1 MGKCDSCLLLGRSTL
16 PQCDTAG
23 NDRQQEERAG
33 AGEQQA
39 QAPVAPP
46 LLDQVALVLD
56 TARVHELA
64 LQLVELERVLRR
76 PVERGRESRPAV
88 QLGRVLAALA
98 PFAGGCGQVRVQAA
112 ALAILLEPFLKT
124 RPLPQQRLVRDFD
137 CSFADR
143 EQTAVGEDSS
153 TRATSAFR
161 SASNSASGT
170 RRRTTL
176 SPAPG
181 PASRRRTLRTIGFCS
196 SLSAGVR
203 FLGEARDR
211 TSNAARR
218 SVLAGSDRPPVTPF
232 PQLEQRRR
240 EQRQRTRLPEHLGDE
255 LVDER
260 GLDANARVQ
269 RRLLDRAPVLLGRH
283 GTDEHVVRTEQL
295 GEGRTRRTAAVE
307 VGAERE
313 NDDLLGTRVDR
324 CLDDRGQEGCALVL
338 VGAEREH
345 LLELVDHQHE
355 PLVRSKHFARRTQR
369 AVLALEEPADPL
381 GQRRPQ
387 RTVELPQRMLAGPHL
402 HDDPLLAVRED
413 AGLQRRAQG
422 PARTADDL
430 PLPDGP
436 TTPRSG
442 APASRAISSATRRS
456 RPKNHSTSPSSKLAR
471 PLYGGS
477 SGSTAPRPGPAP
489 KSRACSRTS

>member
-64 LQLVELERVLRR
+64 LQLVEVERVLRR

-98 PFAGGCGQVRVQAA
+98 PFAGGRGQVRVQAA

-124 RPLPQQRLVRDFD
+124 RPLPQQRLVRDFH

-143 EQTAVGEDSS
+143 EQTAVGEDVEHA
-153 TRATSAFR
+153 RDVRIPLGIEFGKRHAAADDALACAR
-161 SASNSASGT
+161 SREPQENAAHDRLLFLAES
-170 RRRTTL
+170 
-176 SPAPG
+176 
-181 PASRRRTLRTIGFCS
+181 
-196 SLSAGVR
+196 GVR

-255 LVDER
+255 LVDEG
-260 GLDANARVQ
+260 GLDADACVQ

-295 GEGRTRRTAAVE
+295 GEGRTRRTTAVE
-307 VGAERE
+307 VGAESE

-324 CLDDRGQEGCALVL
+324 CLDDRRQEGCALVL
-338 VGAEREH
+338 VRAEREH
-345 LLELVDHQHE
+345 LFELVDHQHE

-369 AVLALEEPADPL
+369 AVLTLEEPADPL

-402 HDDPLLAVRED
+402 HDDPLVAVRED
-413 AGLQRRAQG
+413 SSLQRRDK
-422 PARTADDL
+422 ARADRGRL
-430 PLPDGP
+430 A
-436 TTPRSG
+436 
-442 APASRAISSATRRS
+442 AP
-456 RPKNHSTSPSSKLAR
+456 
-471 PLYGGS
+471 
-477 SGSTAPRPGPAP
+477 
-489 KSRACSRTS
+489 